1 MQPLS
6 ASKHTMV
13 APVQGF
19 HLCLEGTLPRSFK
32 NLCHLSLSSKLFFQV
47 RPLPSALLSDL
58 LPNFIFL
65 TLLVQHEMISSIA

>member
-6 ASKHTMV
+6 TSEHTMV

-19 HLCLEGTLPRSFK
+19 HLCLEGALPRSFK

-47 RPLPSALLSDL
+47 RPLPSTLLSDL

-65 TLLVQHEMISSIA
+65 RVLVQHEMMSSIA